1 MKLVLDEDKKKVYV
15 EEGEIDRYYSMIDM
29 GEYIGHSQ
37 RDWYETAPSNWFL
50 MFYDEKDKNSQTLF
64 HAEALVDQYGEY
76 QRLILEEKGYKR
88 VMQLQG
94 DYIMSDIV
102 YDNRN
107 ESFDG
112 AWVGKSYIGYEHDD
126 NTKPLPRLS
135 TYLLG
140 DKEFKSEDGIILSEK
155 PNDYRVTEFLLNND
169 NISLEF
175 KDVK

>member
-1 MKLVLDEDKKKVYV
+1 
-15 EEGEIDRYYSMIDM
+15 
-29 GEYIGHSQ
+29 
-37 RDWYETAPSNWFL
+37 
-50 MFYDEKDKNSQTLF
+50 
-64 HAEALVDQYGEY
+64 
-76 QRLILEEKGYKR
+76 
-88 VMQLQG
+88 MQLQG

-140 DKEFKSEDGIILSEK
+140 DKEFKSEDGIVLSEK
-155 PNDYRVTEFLLNND
+155 PNDYRVAEFLLNND
-169 NISLEF
+169 NLSLEF

>member
-1 MKLVLDEDKKKVYV
+1 MKLVVDEDKKKVYV

-50 MFYDEKDKNSQTLF
+50 MFYDEKDKTSKTIF

-107 ESFDG
+107 ESLDG
-112 AWVGKSYIGYEHDD
+112 AWVGKSYISYIHDD

-140 DKEFKSEDGIILSEK
+140 DKEFKSEDGIILLEK
-155 PNDYRVTEFLLNND
+155 PNDYRVSEFLLNND
-169 NISLEF
+169 NLSLEF